1 MATYHRL
8 LVWDIEKAPTV
19 TRTADRVLNPLVGKS
34 LVVYLAKARGSPVL
48 AGVAAARVG
57 PPSDRVAVDGRPAF
71 AASASVD
78 GGHPPG
84 GGCVRSIPEVP
95 GVISAAQV
103 MDTARAIAALQ
114 RPDGM
119 IPWFPGGHCDP
130 WNHVEA
136 AMALTVAGMDD
147 EADAAYQWLVDTQLP
162 DGSWFNYY
170 LTTGIEDARL
180 DTNVCAYLATGAW
193 HRYVST
199 GDVDGLE
206 RPVAG
211 GRGRRSTSSC
221 AGSGPTG
228 PSLVARRFRLPRGV
242 RPAHRLVVDL
252 PQPPLR
258 HRRRRTAGPRAAG
271 LGAGRRPP
279 GPHPGPPARR
289 LRPQGRVRHGLVL
302 PGAGRRPPRARR
314 PAAGWIVSWDVFV
327 MEGRGVRCVSTGEW
341 VTAAE
346 TAECVLALD
355 ALGMDDVAL
364 TLLTWVQALRNQDGS
379 YWTGMVYPEE
389 ATYPPL
395 ERSTYTA
402 GAMVLAADA
411 LSRTTP
417 ASGIFRGEG
426 LPSHLDLTE
435 PAPDAPVEP
444 VLGAPGGPVSG

>member
-1 MATYHRL
+1 M
-8 LVWDIEKAPTV
+8 
-19 TRTADRVLNPLVGKS
+19 
-34 LVVYLAKARGSPVL
+34 
-48 AGVAAARVG
+48 
-57 PPSDRVAVDGRPAF
+57 
-71 AASASVD
+71 
-78 GGHPPG
+78 
-84 GGCVRSIPEVP
+84 RSIPEVP
-95 GVISAAQV
+95 GVMTAHQV
-103 MDTARAIAALQ
+103 MATAESIVALQ

-136 AMALTVAGMDD
+136 AMALTAVGLDD
-147 EADAAYQWLVDTQLP
+147 EADWAYQWLVDTQLP

-199 GDVDGLE
+199 EEIGGLE
-206 RPVAG
+206 SLWPAVEAGVDFVLRWQRLDGAIHWSLDPSGFLEEYALLTGSSSIYHSLRCAIACAERLGHERPDWELAAG
-211 GRGRRSTSSC
+211 RLAHTLSHQPEAFAPKVEFAMDWYYPVL
-221 AGSGPTG
+221 AGALTG
-228 PSLVARRFRLPRGV
+228 EAARRRIDG
-242 RPAHRLVVDL
+242 
-252 PQPPLR
+252 
-258 HRRRRTAGPRAAG
+258 
-271 LGAGRRPP
+271 
-279 GPHPGPPARR
+279 
-289 LRPQGRVRHGLVL
+289 
-302 PGAGRRPPRARR
+302 
-314 PAAGWIVSWDVFV
+314 SWDLFV
-327 MEGRGVRCVSTGEW
+327 MPGRGVRCVSTGEW

-355 ALGMDDVAL
+355 ALGMDDLAL
-364 TLLTWVQALRNQDGS
+364 RLLTWVQALRNEDGS

-389 ATYPPL
+389 ATFPPL
-395 ERSTYTA
+395 ERSSYTA

-444 VLGAPGGPVSG
+444 ALGAPGPPGTV